1 MDWMPTAIRDG
12 VIVILVISG
21 PLVLAAAFIGLAIGI
36 LQAATQVQEQTIGSA
51 LKIIGVFAMII
62 FAGFWMYQYL
72 RNYTFRTLTSAF
84 TFIPQQTQK
93 AVPKDAFKDDDF
105 NIRFEGEEPN
115 KPIKLIKP
123 ERLEVESLPGGE
135 EPSLGA
141 PYLGAP
147 EIPKPPQVTK
157 ISPPS
162 LPELPE
168 APLKTRLPLSDF
180 QEPIPISTPKVP
192 SIEDLTEQKVVNPEV
207 RDDEKAAQEL
217 QDTTMTETN
226 GAVNDG
232 QKEGDSPS
240 WLE

>member
-1 MDWMPTAIRDG
+1 MDWMPTAVRDG

-21 PLVLAAAFIGLAIGI
+21 PMVLTAAFIGLAIGI

-51 LKIIGVFAMII
+51 LKIIGVFALVI

-105 NIRFEGEEPN
+105 NVRFEGEEPN

-123 ERLEVESLPGGE
+123 ERLEIESLPGG

-157 ISPPS
+157 ILPPS
-162 LPELPE
+162 IPELPE
-168 APLKTRLPLSDF
+168 APVKTKLPLSDF

-192 SIEDLTEQKVVNPEV
+192 SIDDLTEQEVVDPQV
-207 RDDEKAAQEL
+207 RDDQKA
-217 QDTTMTETN
+217 
-226 GAVNDG
+226 G
-232 QKEGDSPS
+232 QKEGDGSS

>member
-1 MDWMPTAIRDG
+1 MPTAVRDG

-21 PLVLAAAFIGLAIGI
+21 PMVLTAAFIGLAIGI

-51 LKIIGVFAMII
+51 LKIIGVFALVI

-105 NIRFEGEEPN
+105 NVRFEGEELN

-123 ERLEVESLPGGE
+123 ERLEIESLPGG

-157 ISPPS
+157 ILPPS
-162 LPELPE
+162 IPELPE
-168 APLKTRLPLSDF
+168 APIKTKLPLSDF

-192 SIEDLTEQKVVNPEV
+192 SIDDLTEQEVVDPQV
-207 RDDEKAAQEL
+207 RDDEKA
-217 QDTTMTETN
+217 
-226 GAVNDG
+226 G
-232 QKEGDSPS
+232 QKEGDGPS